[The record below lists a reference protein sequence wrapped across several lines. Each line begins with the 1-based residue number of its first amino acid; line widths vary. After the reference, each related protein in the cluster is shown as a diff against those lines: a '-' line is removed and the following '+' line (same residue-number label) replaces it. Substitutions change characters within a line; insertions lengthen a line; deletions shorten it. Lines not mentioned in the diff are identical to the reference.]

1 MRPRARFEHRLE
13 RGAGCRRPSVPP
25 SVGSRNSPR
34 QAERLGLPPPW
45 EAGAVLDVAD
55 GDGGCVAAGFLGGGG
70 EVSERGVADVVGVEV
85 QGGRVVGF
93 EAFEEVL

>member
-1 MRPRARFEHRLE
+1 M
-13 RGAGCRRPSVPP
+13 
-25 SVGSRNSPR
+25 
-34 QAERLGLPPPW
+34 
-45 EAGAVLDVAD
+45 LDVAD